1 MAVFGSLATVRA
13 QLAGSPAF
21 LAAFDYVARCLDAST
36 AEHRRVQAVP
46 VDTSER
52 VELGDGM
59 FALEQAY
66 RAKPPADGRWESHRA
81 YIDVQVIVAGE
92 ERMELADVRDLRV
105 AEDFT
110 PGRDV
115 LFYHASDAGSSL
127 RATAGAVAVFFP
139 VDGHK
144 PSLALD
150 PAAPALVRK
159 TVVKV
164 PVALAAGP
172 A

>member
-21 LAAFDYVARCLDAST
+21 AAAFDYVARCLDAS
-36 AEHRRVQAVP
+36 ADEHRRIQAVP
-46 VDTSER
+46 VDTTER
-52 VELGDGM
+52 VELGGGL

-66 RAKPPADGRWESHRA
+66 RAKPRADGRWESHRA

-92 ERMELADVRDLRV
+92 ELMELTDVRDLRV
-105 AEDFT
+105 ADDHT

-115 LFYHASDAGSSL
+115 LFYQPFDAGSVL
-127 RATAGAVAVFFP
+127 RAHAGAVAVFFP
-139 VDGHK
+139 VDAHK
-144 PSLALD
+144 PSLAVN
-150 PAAPALVRK
+150 APALVRK

-164 PVALAAGP
+164 PVALAA
-172 A
+172 ALA